1 LYSDHVI
8 ADDIP
13 VVCGE
18 VDVDT
23 LVWRVRE
30 LCPRLAVIKRA
41 GAMPQQGVSS
51 TFKYGVAYG
60 ALRTVVALCNIPYQL
75 VTPSKWKNYF
85 RLGADK
91 EKSRAQLWPGCGFFR
106 GQPEALAVKIARAFT
121 EEQRKML
128 SIGSG
133 TDAAHHAPDRG
144 SHLPSIRTARRRS

>member
-133 TDAAHHAPDRG
+133 SPCARPGLASP
-144 SHLPSIRTARRRS
+144 PWIRTARRRS